1 MQPSNKKGRKTR
13 LALMPI
19 SWTIAFATVY
29 CFMVILSKINGSS
42 IKTLLQT
49 ETLWPL
55 AVFLPGLMFGKVLG
69 LISINLLAYAT
80 PPLRRIFEAEV
91 SETGRYGFSKAMG
104 GLIKTLVL
112 FGIITLIG
120 ALVFLKFK

>member
-1 MQPSNKKGRKTR
+1 MQPYNKKGKKTR

-19 SWTIAFATVY
+19 SWAVAFVTVY
-29 CFMVILSKINGSS
+29 CLMVILSKINSSS
-42 IKTLLQT
+42 IKDLIQT

-69 LISINLLAYAT
+69 LISINLLAHAT

-91 SETGRYGFSKAMG
+91 SETGRHDFAKAMG
-104 GLIKTLVL
+104 GLIKILAL
-112 FGIITLIG
+112 LGIITIIG
-120 ALVFLKFK
+120 AFAFLQFK